1 MEKVAR
7 KEKVP
12 DTTTVTQ
19 TIAMMRVLL
28 FISTVLT
35 IVTQHRY
42 FGLV

>member
-19 TIAMMRVLL
+19 TIEYYYL
-28 FISTVLT
+28 STVLT

-42 FGLV
+42 YGLV